1 MIFNELCDQTRCEIT
16 CMKSHHQVISGG
28 LSVLQTLKLKRSM
41 LTKSSFILLFKELA
55 QLQHDCLNK
64 KLEEIKGIN
73 LYL

>member
-16 CMKSHHQVISGG
+16 CVKSHHQVISGG

-41 LTKSSFILLFKELA
+41 ITKFSFILLFKERA
-55 QLQHDCLNK
+55 QLHQDRVDK

-73 LYL
+73 